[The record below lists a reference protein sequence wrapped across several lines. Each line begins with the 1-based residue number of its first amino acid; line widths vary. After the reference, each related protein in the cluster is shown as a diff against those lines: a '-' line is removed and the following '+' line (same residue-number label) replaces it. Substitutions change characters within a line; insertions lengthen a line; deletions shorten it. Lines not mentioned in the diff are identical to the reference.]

1 MSGVPLETVAFSDL
15 LREPTATAD
24 RLSRVRAVRLRRR
37 DADDLVL
44 MSADRVEQEGKVID
58 LTARL
63 LSEIARR
70 EPELIGQV
78 LRHSLPWVR
87 FLPADA
93 VEDLVTE
100 FVETAT
106 AAGSIG
112 NMASVSQLL
121 TAWQHTAEVYSDP
134 ELYAVLKAPT
144 GGDYGLVPR
153 PEMGQP

>member
-1 MSGVPLETVAFSDL
+1 MTSVPLETVAFSDL

-24 RLSRVRAVRLRRR
+24 KLTKVRAVRLRRR

-44 MSADRVEQEGKVID
+44 MSADRAEQEGEVID

-63 LSEIARR
+63 LSEVVIR
-70 EPELIGQV
+70 EPDLIGQV
-78 LRHSLPWVR
+78 LRRALPWVR

-93 VEDLVTE
+93 VTELVTE
-100 FVETAT
+100 FVETAA
-106 AAGSIG
+106 AAGSVG

-121 TAWQHTAEVYSDP
+121 TAWRHTAEVYSDP

-144 GGDYGLVPR
+144 SGDYGLVPM
-153 PEMGQP
+153 PEAA